1 MKAHHFE
8 CGIMFDLLGKKIK
21 IIFSQQS
28 SFVFGLKEEENV
40 KVQVI

>member
-1 MKAHHFE
+1 MTAHRFE
-8 CGIMFDLLGKKIK
+8 CGIMFGLLGKKIK

-28 SFVFGLKEEENV
+28 TFFFGLKEEENV